1 MPKNTI
7 YLYVDGCDLRD
18 SEAELVAA
26 FAGLARA
33 WKNPSLLVIND
44 KQTSDSTAH
53 PEDLPEWSLG
63 LNVNADTVTE
73 HDLESMLRFGK
84 DLAGRTGH
92 DFVFGLADQQQYI
105 SDDLCFISADAG
117 DAERLMMLTALAKH

>member
-1 MPKNTI
+1 MPKDTI
-7 YLYVDGCDLRD
+7 YLYVDGCDLKD

-26 FAGLARA
+26 FEGLAKG
-33 WKNPSLLVIND
+33 WKNPSLLIIND

-53 PEDLPEWSLG
+53 TEDLPEWFLG

-73 HDLESMLRFGK
+73 DDLESLLCFSK
-84 DLAGRTGH
+84 DFAVRTGH
-92 DFVFGLADQQQYI
+92 DFVFGLADQQKCI

>member
-1 MPKNTI
+1 MPKDTI
-7 YLYVDGCDLRD
+7 YLYVDGCDLKD
-18 SEAELVAA
+18 AEAELVAA
-26 FAGLARA
+26 FDGLAKG
-33 WKNPSLLVIND
+33 WKNPSLLIIND

-53 PEDLPEWSLG
+53 TEDLPEWFLG

-73 HDLESMLRFGK
+73 DDLESLLRFSK

-92 DFVFGLADQQQYI
+92 DFVFGLADQQKCI
-105 SDDLCFISADAG
+105 SDDLCFINADAG